1 MQCINIT
8 DTAIITVKSTDYR
21 NVMQCNVIKYI
32 SDNKITLCESKK
44 KKKRN
49 VTVGDCV
56 RSLPTALSECK
67 QIMQLICIY

>member
-44 KKKRN
+44 KIKEM
-49 VTVGDCV
+49 
-56 RSLPTALSECK
+56 LL
-67 QIMQLICIY
+67 